1 MDELYTTGVPVPF
14 ECVKAVKV
22 EDEGKLERQLHSKF
36 GKYRINTQ
44 REFFEIEADQ
54 AVDLLEHAGEDVTHV
69 VNEENESI
77 DSQSREAGKRLAS
90 RRPPLNYYEMSIPEG
105 SILHSVDSDHTVK
118 VVGPRKVAFEG
129 KEMSLTYATR
139 IVRKM
144 NYKVDPGA
152 YWKFEGEV
160 LDLIYHR
167 VYGPRMQS

>member
-14 ECVKAVKV
+14 DCVKAVKV
-22 EDEGKLERQLHSKF
+22 EDEGTLERQLHSKF

-69 VNEENESI
+69 VNAENESI
-77 DSQSREAGKRLAS
+77 DSQSREAGKRLVS

-139 IVRKM
+139 IVRKL

-152 YWKFEGEV
+152 YWEFEGEV
-160 LDLIYHR
+160 LDLIYDR